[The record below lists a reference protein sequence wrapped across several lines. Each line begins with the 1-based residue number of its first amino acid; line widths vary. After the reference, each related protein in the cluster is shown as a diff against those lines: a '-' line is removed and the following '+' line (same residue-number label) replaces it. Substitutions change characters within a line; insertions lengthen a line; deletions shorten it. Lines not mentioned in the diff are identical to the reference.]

1 MFDKTSNTMQS
12 STAHTCRASS
22 PDGSDTRSSDDVPKL
37 SSCASAAS
45 TCTWM
50 QNHQHINRV
59 NDCTVAYRNELCS
72 AVAVLRAPAARTYLL
87 PSRLSFSAEQGHFCV
102 RGYCQI

>member
-59 NDCTVAYRNELCS
+59 NDCTDGLQKWIVLCCGCFEGPCCTHLSAAFQIELQ
-72 AVAVLRAPAARTYLL
+72 R
-87 PSRLSFSAEQGHFCV
+87 
-102 RGYCQI
+102 